1 MAARWRFTIAFPPEL
16 ASKLEA
22 VIPPRQRNQ
31 FVAEAV
37 KARLRDLE
45 REALRADME
54 ECARIMHDEIMQI
67 EAEFAPLDAEVDRLL
82 RMTLCTLYQTRAITK
97 ARAAEELGILTS
109 SRMAEVDTGMRRAL
123 SLDD

>member
-1 MAARWRFTIAFPPEL
+1 MAARRRFTFAFSPEL
-16 ASKLEA
+16 ASYLEA
-22 VIPPRQRNQ
+22 AIPPRQRNQ

-82 RMTLCTLYQTRAITK
+82 
-97 ARAAEELGILTS
+97 
-109 SRMAEVDTGMRRAL
+109 
-123 SLDD
+123 

>member
-1 MAARWRFTIAFPPEL
+1 MAVRRRFTFAFPLEL
-16 ASKLEA
+16 ASNLEA
-22 VIPPRQRNQ
+22 AIPPRQRNQ

-37 KARLRDLE
+37 RTRLRELE

-82 RMTLCTLYQTRAITK
+82 
-97 ARAAEELGILTS
+97 
-109 SRMAEVDTGMRRAL
+109 
-123 SLDD
+123 

>member
-1 MAARWRFTIAFPPEL
+1 MAARRRFTFAFPPEL
-16 ASKLEA
+16 ASNLEA

-54 ECARIMHDEIMQI
+54 ECARTMHDEIMQI

-82 RMTLCTLYQTRAITK
+82 
-97 ARAAEELGILTS
+97 
-109 SRMAEVDTGMRRAL
+109 
-123 SLDD
+123 

>member
-1 MAARWRFTIAFPPEL
+1 MAARRRFTFAFPPDL
-16 ASKLEA
+16 ASNLET
-22 VIPPRQRNQ
+22 VIPRRQRNQ

-37 KARLRDLE
+37 RARLKELE

-82 RMTLCTLYQTRAITK
+82 
-97 ARAAEELGILTS
+97 
-109 SRMAEVDTGMRRAL
+109 
-123 SLDD
+123 

>member
-1 MAARWRFTIAFPPEL
+1 MGKEALRLHERPTSRIIESYKQEAQEVPHGSPATLHLRLPARTCFQPGGGD
-16 ASKLEA
+16 
-22 VIPPRQRNQ
+22 PPRQRNQ

-82 RMTLCTLYQTRAITK
+82 
-97 ARAAEELGILTS
+97 
-109 SRMAEVDTGMRRAL
+109 
-123 SLDD
+123 